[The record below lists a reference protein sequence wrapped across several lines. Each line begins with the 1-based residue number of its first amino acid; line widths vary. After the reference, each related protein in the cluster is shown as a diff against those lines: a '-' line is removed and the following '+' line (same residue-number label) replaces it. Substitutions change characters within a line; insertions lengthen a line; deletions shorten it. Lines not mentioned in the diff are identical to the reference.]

1 MQGLNA
7 PSCGAEQTA
16 TEAAVFPSLSGFS
29 PIQAND
35 ALRLDC
41 RNAKPNPAEPSNIV
55 AQVDGSGTA
64 EVSVDIT
71 EQHVGLPG
79 LRGRSSR
86 TCLGLPR

>member
-7 PSCGAEQTA
+7 PSGRCGAEQTA

-64 EVSVDIT
+64 EVSVDI
-71 EQHVGLPG
+71 LP
-79 LRGRSSR
+79 SS
-86 TCLGLPR
+86 TSASQGCEGEVVELV